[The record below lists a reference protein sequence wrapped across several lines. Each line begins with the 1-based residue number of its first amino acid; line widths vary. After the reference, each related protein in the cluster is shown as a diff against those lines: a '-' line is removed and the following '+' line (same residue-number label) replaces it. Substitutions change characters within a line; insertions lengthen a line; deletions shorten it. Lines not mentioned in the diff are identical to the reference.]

1 MIPKK
6 SMGLAIDKEKR
17 RRLLKAMVISLT
29 EQQEREKAAETY
41 IDTLFTKAKS
51 TIQEEKSE

>member
-1 MIPKK
+1 
-6 SMGLAIDKEKR
+6 MGLAIDKEKR

-51 TIQEEKSE
+51 TTIQEEKSE